1 MSGEMAERLSRRGR
15 LWPTVAVALG
25 LPVMMD
31 GCSLFP
37 RSFDYRSSLTSA
49 IPGKQ
54 LETGLGVYEV
64 DESGQV
70 SFRLEG
76 LRIDVRPLADE
87 ELNRRYPDE
96 SSQGEHSTNPYTY
109 GDWVDPGL
117 GHTPVRFVCFEISV
131 HNYTYA
137 KVELSPTEAVLK
149 TDKGELFH
157 AYGVSALSSP
167 YGNSF
172 ERYYRSRRGQSGNEY
187 YRFDYRMGVVR
198 STYYGRDE
206 PVFKGDDY
214 GGLIA
219 FDVPR
224 PEAEK
229 VRLVLVDFVTKF
241 DSFGRPLETMDI
253 PFDFHRR
260 IEVAERTRDRQEIEA
275 ATTEATAEGPRSI
288 TGNIPGDPTRTAAAV
303 NAMARSRL
311 GEVNSCFSQWFDA
324 GEAVA
329 GEVVIE
335 FTIAPSGLVGRS
347 EVVEASVA
355 NDEVGSC
362 VAERVAAWRFRA
374 AGEGMAEAP
383 PPGAEGTTGG
393 EIDEVGGGGPSRQ
406 SAAAASQALQR
417 RASTQEV
424 TVVYPFIFRA
434 AD

>member
-1 MSGEMAERLSRRGR
+1 MQHSIRQ
-15 LWPTVAVALG
+15 LG
-25 LPVMMD
+25 
-31 GCSLFP
+31 
-37 RSFDYRSSLTSA
+37 
-49 IPGKQ
+49 
-54 LETGLGVYEV
+54 
-64 DESGQV
+64 
-70 SFRLEG
+70 
-76 LRIDVRPLADE
+76 
-87 ELNRRYPDE
+87 
-96 SSQGEHSTNPYTY
+96 
-109 GDWVDPGL
+109 
-117 GHTPVRFVCFEISV
+117 
-131 HNYTYA
+131 
-137 KVELSPTEAVLK
+137 
-149 TDKGELFH
+149 
-157 AYGVSALSSP
+157 
-167 YGNSF
+167 
-172 ERYYRSRRGQSGNEY
+172 
-187 YRFDYRMGVVR
+187 
-198 STYYGRDE
+198 
-206 PVFKGDDY
+206 PVFKGDNY

-253 PFDFHRR
+253 PFDFYRR
-260 IEVAERTRDRQEIEA
+260 IEVAERTRDRQEVEK
-275 ATTEATAEGPRSI
+275 ATTEAMAEGPRSI

-383 PPGAEGTTGG
+383 LPGAEGTTGG
-393 EIDEVGGGGPSRQ
+393 EIDEVGGAGPSQQ
-406 SAAAASQALQR
+406 SAVAASQALQR

-434 AD
+434 AE

>member
-1 MSGEMAERLSRRGR
+1 MTERLSRRGR
-15 LWPTVAVALG
+15 LWPRIAIALSLLVAV
-25 LPVMMD
+25 D
-31 GCSLFP
+31 GCILFP
-37 RSFDYRSSLTSA
+37 RHYDYRSSLVSA
-49 IPGKQ
+49 ISQKQ
-54 LETGLGVYEV
+54 LETDLGAYEV
-64 DESGQV
+64 DESGRV

-76 LRIDVRPLADE
+76 LRIDVRPLTDG

-109 GDWVDPGL
+109 GDWVDPSL
-117 GHTPVRFVCFEISV
+117 GHTPARFVCFEISV

-198 STYYGRDE
+198 STYFGPDE
-206 PVFKGDDY
+206 PIFKGDNY
-214 GGLIA
+214 SGLIA

-224 PEAEK
+224 QEAEK
-229 VRLVLVDFVTKF
+229 VRLVLVDFVSKF

-253 PFDFHRR
+253 PFDFYRQ
-260 IEVAERTRDRQEIEA
+260 IEVAERIQDRQQVET
-275 ATTEATAEGPRSI
+275 ATTEVMTEGPRSI
-288 TGNIPGDPTRTAAAV
+288 TGNLPGDATRSAAAV
-303 NAMARSRL
+303 NAMVRSRL
-311 GEVNSCFSQWFDA
+311 SEVNGCFSQWFDA

-355 NDEVGSC
+355 NDEVGPC

-374 AGEGMAEAP
+374 AGEGLAGSASP
-383 PPGAEGTTGG
+383 VGDGTTGA
-393 EIDEVGGGGPSRQ
+393 EIDDGGGDRSSRQ
-406 SAAAASQALQR
+406 GAVAASQALQR
-417 RASTQEV
+417 VASTQEV
-424 TVVYPFIFRA
+424 TVVYPFLFRA
-434 AD
+434 ADQAE